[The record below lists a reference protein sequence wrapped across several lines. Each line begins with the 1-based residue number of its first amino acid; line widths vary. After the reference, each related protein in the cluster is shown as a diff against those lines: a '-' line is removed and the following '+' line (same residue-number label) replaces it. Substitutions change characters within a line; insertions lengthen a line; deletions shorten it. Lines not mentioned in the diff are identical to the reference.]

1 MAEYSIEEITGVP
14 APAPAPAPKKV
25 VVQPVPM
32 PLPAASA
39 PNPNAA
45 LVAAMQ
51 TMRSGAAPVAAA
63 APAAAPAMPA
73 LPPPPKQ
80 EVNEAPVNYK
90 RRLSEYYQRIDQM
103 KIDAVKEAEKAAREA
118 AAPKPQNDPAAFS
131 AKEQKLKD
139 FEGYLKDYKDELA
152 KNLTVFPTK
161 IPLVPSQGI
170 EIPLPVGSDTARM
183 QAKYNALLMGVK
195 DAYQLGALTG
205 PDMGIVE
212 AQITNPASIS
222 GMMHSKEAFGEQVKV
237 LDDILNRA
245 KTNLETSY
253 GRKMSYTVP
262 ARPAAQGAQP
272 SAQETAPP
280 PSLLKEGHVTTFA
293 NGQQWSM
300 RNGKAERV
308 K

>member
-1 MAEYSIEEITGVP
+1 MALYDDLYGTP
-14 APAPAPAPKKV
+14 AAAPVAAKPRPVA
-25 VVQPVPM
+25 PVPM
-32 PLPAASA
+32 AAPAVA
-39 PNPNAA
+39 PDP

-51 TMRSGAAPVAAA
+51 TMKSGGV
-63 APAAAPAMPA
+63 APAAIAEAA
-73 LPPPPKQ
+73 LPRQAGESPRAYDQRMAKAR
-80 EVNEAPVNYK
+80 EEA
-90 RRLSEYYQRIDQM
+90 D
-103 KIDAVKEAEKAAREA
+103 KAAREA
-118 AAPKPQNDPAAFS
+118 IAPKPLNDPAAFS

-161 IPLVPSQGI
+161 IPLIESQGI

-205 PDMGIVE
+205 PDMGIVQ
-212 AQITNPASIS
+212 AQITNPASFS
-222 GMMHSKEAFGEQVKV
+222 GMMHSKDAFNEQVKV
-237 LDDILNRA
+237 LDGILDRA

-253 GRKMSYTVP
+253 GRKINYTVP
-262 ARPAAQGAQP
+262 TKPGAQG
-272 SAQETAPP
+272 AQETAPP

>member
-1 MAEYSIEEITGVP
+1 MADFDWDKP
-14 APAPAPAPKKV
+14 PAAPAPAPMQRR
-25 VVQPVPM
+25 VQPVVM
-32 PLPAASA
+32 PQPAASA
-39 PNPNAA
+39 PAPDP

-51 TMRSGAAPVAAA
+51 SVVAGAAPAAASAAA
-63 APAAAPAMPA
+63 APAIPPMPPA
-73 LPPPPKQ
+73 PKQ
-80 EVNEAPVNYK
+80 QPGEPNASFRARMLDWNKSVE
-90 RRLSEYYQRIDQM
+90 QM
-103 KIDAVKEAEKAAREA
+103 KLNRVTEAEKAAREA
-118 AAPKPQNDPAAFS
+118 AAPKVSPDPAAFS

-161 IPLVPSQGI
+161 IPLIPSQGI

-237 LDDILNRA
+237 LDGILERA
-245 KTNLETSY
+245 KNNLETSY

-262 ARPAAQGAQP
+262 AKPGAQGAQP

-280 PSLLKEGHVTTFA
+280 PSLLKEGHITTFA

-300 RNGKAERV
+300 RNGKVERV

>member
-1 MAEYSIEEITGVP
+1 MATFSFEDAYGPSTPV
-14 APAPAPAPKKV
+14 APAPASKPV
-25 VVQPVPM
+25 VVQAVPM

-39 PNPNAA
+39 PAPNPNAA
-45 LVAAMQ
+45 LVSAFQ
-51 TMRSGAAPVAAA
+51 TRNASAAA
-63 APAAAPAMPA
+63 APAAAAPAVAPMPRQA
-73 LPPPPKQ
+73 NESPKAFDQ
-80 EVNEAPVNYK
+80 RMAKAREEA
-90 RRLSEYYQRIDQM
+90 D
-103 KIDAVKEAEKAAREA
+103 KAQREA
-118 AAPKPQNDPAAFS
+118 AAPKVTPDPAAFS

-161 IPLVPSQGI
+161 IPLIPSQGI

-205 PDMGIVE
+205 PDMSIVE

-245 KTNLETSY
+245 KSNLETSY
-253 GRKMSYTVP
+253 GRKINYGPSGAQP
-262 ARPAAQGAQP
+262 AASAQGADP
-272 SAQETAPP
+272 
-280 PSLLKEGHVTTFA
+280 LMLRRK
-293 NGQQWSM
+293 
-300 RNGKAERV
+300 
-308 K
+308 

>member
-1 MAEYSIEEITGVP
+1 MALYDDLYGTP
-14 APAPAPAPKKV
+14 APAPAPAQRR
-25 VVQPVPM
+25 VQPVVM
-32 PLPAASA
+32 PQPAASAPA

-45 LVAAMQ
+45 LAAAMQ
-51 TMRSGAAPVAAA
+51 TRNANAAAAPVAA
-63 APAAAPAMPA
+63 PMPRQA
-73 LPPPPKQ
+73 GESQKM
-80 EVNEAPVNYK
+80 YD
-90 RRLSEYYQRIDQM
+90 QRM
-103 KIDAVKEAEKAAREA
+103 AKAREEA
-118 AAPKPQNDPAAFS
+118 DKAQREAVAPKTVADPAAFS

-139 FEGYLKDYKDELA
+139 FEGYLTDYKNELA

-161 IPLVPSQGI
+161 IPLIPSQGI

-237 LDDILNRA
+237 LDGILERA
-245 KTNLETSY
+245 KNNLETSY

-262 ARPAAQGAQP
+262 AKPGAQGAQP

-280 PSLLKEGHVTTFA
+280 PSLLKEGHITTFA

-300 RNGKAERV
+300 RNGKVERV

>member
-1 MAEYSIEEITGVP
+1 MATFSFEEALGQPTP
-14 APAPAPAPKKV
+14 APV
-25 VVQPVPM
+25 QRRVQPVK
-32 PLPAASA
+32 LPAIAASA
-39 PNPNAA
+39 PAPDP

-51 TMRSGAAPVAAA
+51 TMQSGGAPAAPV
-63 APAAAPAMPA
+63 APAMPA
-73 LPPPPKQ
+73 LPPPPAIQ
-80 EVNEAPVNYK
+80 PGEAPVNFK
-90 RRLSEYYQRIDQM
+90 RRLSDYYQAVE
-103 KIDAVKEAEKAAREA
+103 KIKLEA
-118 AAPKPQNDPAAFS
+118 AVPKAQNDPAAFS

-139 FEGYLKDYKDELA
+139 FEGYLTDYKNELA

-205 PDMGIVE
+205 PDMSIVE

-245 KTNLETSY
+245 KSNLETSY
-253 GRKMSYTVP
+253 GRKINYGPSGTQSAAP
-262 ARPAAQGAQP
+262 AQGSDP
-272 SAQETAPP
+272 
-280 PSLLKEGHVTTFA
+280 LML
-293 NGQQWSM
+293 
-300 RNGKAERV
+300 RRR
-308 K
+308 

>member
-1 MAEYSIEEITGVP
+1 MALPWEENYQTES
-14 APAPAPAPKKV
+14 APAPKPAAKPV
-25 VVQPVPM
+25 VVQAVPM
-32 PLPAASA
+32 GGSVAPAAAVA
-39 PNPNAA
+39 PDP
-45 LVAAMQ
+45 LVAAFQ
-51 TMRSGAAPVAAA
+51 TRNASAAAAAA
-63 APAAAPAMPA
+63 APAVAPAMPA

-103 KIDAVKEAEKAAREA
+103 KIDAVKEAEKTAREA
-118 AAPKPQNDPAAFS
+118 QAPKVSPDPAAFS

-161 IPLVPSQGI
+161 IPLIPSQGI
-170 EIPLPVGSDTARM
+170 EIPLPVGTDTARM

-195 DAYQLGALTG
+195 DAYQLGALAG

-237 LDDILNRA
+237 LDGILSRA

-253 GRKMSYTVP
+253 GRKMNYAVP
-262 ARPAAQGAQP
+262 AKPGVQNAQPAMSENAPAQGNDP
-272 SAQETAPP
+272 
-280 PSLLKEGHVTTFA
+280 LML
-293 NGQQWSM
+293 
-300 RNGKAERV
+300 RRR
-308 K
+308 

>member
-1 MAEYSIEEITGVP
+1 MATFSFEEALGQP
-14 APAPAPAPKKV
+14 APAPAAAPAQRRVAPV
-25 VVQPVPM
+25 VM
-32 PLPAASA
+32 PQPAASA
-39 PNPNAA
+39 PAPDP

-51 TMRSGAAPVAAA
+51 TMKASAVAPVAIAGA
-63 APAAAPAMPA
+63 S
-73 LPPPPKQ
+73 LPRQQGESPRAYDQ
-80 EVNEAPVNYK
+80 RMAIARAEA
-90 RRLSEYYQRIDQM
+90 D
-103 KIDAVKEAEKAAREA
+103 KAAREA
-118 AAPKPQNDPAAFS
+118 IAPKPQNDPAAFS

-205 PDMGIVE
+205 PDMSIVE

-245 KTNLETSY
+245 KSNLETSY
-253 GRKMSYTVP
+253 GRKINYGPS
-262 ARPAAQGAQP
+262 GAQ
-272 SAQETAPP
+272 SAAPTQGSDP
-280 PSLLKEGHVTTFA
+280 LML
-293 NGQQWSM
+293 
-300 RNGKAERV
+300 RRR
-308 K
+308 

>member
-1 MAEYSIEEITGVP
+1 MALPWEENYQTES
-14 APAPAPAPKKV
+14 APAPKPR
-25 VVQPVPM
+25 VVQPVVMSP
-32 PLPAASA
+32 
-39 PNPNAA
+39 
-45 LVAAMQ
+45 
-51 TMRSGAAPVAAA
+51 PVAAA
-63 APAAAPAMPA
+63 APDPLVTAMQSVVAGAAPMPRQA
-73 LPPPPKQ
+73 NESPK
-80 EVNEAPVNYK
+80 AFD
-90 RRLSEYYQRIDQM
+90 QRM
-103 KIDAVKEAEKAAREA
+103 AKAREETDKAQREA
-118 AAPKPQNDPAAFS
+118 AAPKVSPDPAAFS

-205 PDMGIVE
+205 PDMSIVE

-262 ARPAAQGAQP
+262 ARPAAQGAQQAAP
-272 SAQETAPP
+272 AQGADP
-280 PSLLKEGHVTTFA
+280 LGL
-293 NGQQWSM
+293 
-300 RNGKAERV
+300 RRR
-308 K
+308 

>member
-1 MAEYSIEEITGVP
+1 MAEFTTFTPIDQVEQPVAKP
-14 APAPAPAPKKV
+14 VRVA
-25 VVQPVPM
+25 PVPM
-32 PLPAASA
+32 SAPALAASAPA
-39 PNPNAA
+39 PNPNAT

-51 TMRSGAAPVAAA
+51 TRNATAAA
-63 APAAAPAMPA
+63 APVAPAMPA

-103 KIDAVKEAEKAAREA
+103 KIDAVKEAEKTAREA
-118 AAPKPQNDPAAFS
+118 AAPKVSPDPAAFS

-161 IPLVPSQGI
+161 IPLIPSQGI

-222 GMMHSKEAFGEQVKV
+222 GMMYSKEAFGEQVKV

-272 SAQETAPP
+272 SAQPAASAQGGDP
-280 PSLLKEGHVTTFA
+280 LML
-293 NGQQWSM
+293 
-300 RNGKAERV
+300 RRR
-308 K
+308 

>member
-1 MAEYSIEEITGVP
+1 MALYDDLYGTP
-14 APAPAPAPKKV
+14 APAAPVAAPAQRRVAPVVMPQPVASAPAPD
-25 VVQPVPM
+25 
-32 PLPAASA
+32 
-39 PNPNAA
+39 A

-51 TMRSGAAPVAAA
+51 TMQSGSPTAIASAS
-63 APAAAPAMPA
+63 
-73 LPPPPKQ
+73 LPRQQGESPRAYDTRMAIARA
-80 EVNEAPVNYK
+80 EA
-90 RRLSEYYQRIDQM
+90 D
-103 KIDAVKEAEKAAREA
+103 KAAREA
-118 AAPKPQNDPAAFS
+118 VAPKPVNDPAAFS

-161 IPLVPSQGI
+161 IPLIPSQGI

-237 LDDILNRA
+237 LDGILSRA

-253 GRKMSYTVP
+253 GRKMNY
-262 ARPAAQGAQP
+262 GP
-272 SAQETAPP
+272 SGAPP
-280 PSLLKEGHVTTFA
+280 ASTQGSDPLML
-293 NGQQWSM
+293 
-300 RNGKAERV
+300 RRR
-308 K
+308 